1 MGVSDTIKYDVA
13 RQKLSD
19 EEKNF
24 ILYYLESFNASQS
37 YMKAFPN
44 TIKRTA
50 SVRACQLL
58 DKPSIRTELKRLKRL
73 MAKSYDID
81 PTRYIE
87 FQLKGANADISDY
100 ITFNEE
106 EVPVYAPD
114 GTQMTNPDTGE
125 PITKKVNKMH
135 LVDSDKIDTSLIQEI
150 KSGRDGINI
159 KLVDKQKCWD
169 NIKNFFEWHAENN
182 QKDSGNNSL
191 LEALHNRIDDSWSKD
206 EDLDEDLR
214 EATKR

>member
-1 MGVSDTIKYDVA
+1 
-13 RQKLSD
+13 
-19 EEKNF
+19 
-24 ILYYLESFNASQS
+24 
-37 YMKAFPN
+37 
-44 TIKRTA
+44 
-50 SVRACQLL
+50 
-58 DKPSIRTELKRLKRL
+58 
-73 MAKSYDID
+73 
-81 PTRYIE
+81 
-87 FQLKGANADISDY
+87 
-100 ITFNEE
+100 
-106 EVPVYAPD
+106 
-114 GTQMTNPDTGE
+114 
-125 PITKKVNKMH
+125 MH

-206 EDLDEDLR
+206 EDLEEDLR